1 MYKFVVLRLW
11 LRYFKECLL
20 RYRLQSLSGLL
31 AFDAAARHG
40 SLTLAAKEL
49 GRTQSAVSQQ
59 VKGLEE
65 QLGFQLFVR
74 RPREIELTP
83 AGRSLAKSVKQ
94 ALEAIDDKVTM
105 LTRRLEPN
113 VIRLSAYH
121 SFAIQWLIPRL
132 PRFNMAHPEI
142 DIRVNADDYKV
153 DVIAEGYDL
162 AIRGGWLGKLPSGVK
177 PMRVEKYM
185 PVYAPDLAG
194 GREITLD
201 ELEDFPLVG
210 YEDRSYWSDW
220 LDHNGVQLKDPD
232 FGKTYS
238 HSGLLV
244 QACIVGAGI
253 GMAPLA
259 TAAQALID
267 GRLRCVRGQP
277 TSNGF
282 CFYSVTPE
290 QPSENVVLFVDW
302 LQEEMDQMELDLQ
315 SFLQV

>member
-1 MYKFVVLRLW
+1 MRYK
-11 LRYFKECLL
+11 
-20 RYRLQSLSGLL
+20 LQSLSGLL

-65 QLGFQLFVR
+65 QLGFALFVR
-74 RPREIELTP
+74 KPREIELTS
-83 AGRSLAKSVKQ
+83 AGRSLAKAVKQ
-94 ALEAIDDKVTM
+94 ALEGIDDKVTTLM
-105 LTRRLEPN
+105 RRHEPN

-132 PRFNMAHPEI
+132 PRFSMAHPEI
-142 DIRVNADDYKV
+142 DIRLNADDHQV
-153 DVIAEGYDL
+153 DVVAEGYDL
-162 AIRGGWLGKLPSGVK
+162 AIRGGWLGKLPAGVT

-185 PVYAPDLAG
+185 PVYAPCLAD
-194 GREITLD
+194 GREITVN
-201 ELEDFPLVG
+201 ELADYPLIG
-210 YEDRSYWSDW
+210 YEDRSYWNGW
-220 LDHNGVQLKDPD
+220 LEHNGVELEDPD

-244 QACIVGAGI
+244 QAAVVGAGI

-267 GRLRCVRGQP
+267 GRLRCVPGKP
-277 TSNGF
+277 SSNGF
-282 CFYSVTPE
+282 CFHAVTAGDPV
-290 QPSENVVLFVDW
+290 SENVALFIDW
-302 LQEEMDQMELDLQ
+302 LQEEMDQMEVDLQ
-315 SFLQV
+315 QYIA

>member
-1 MYKFVVLRLW
+1 MRYK
-11 LRYFKECLL
+11 
-20 RYRLQSLSGLL
+20 LQSLSGIL

-65 QLGFQLFVR
+65 QLGFALFVR
-74 RPREIELTP
+74 RPREIELTS
-83 AGRSLAKSVKQ
+83 AGRSLAKAVKQ
-94 ALEAIDDKVTM
+94 ALEGIDDRVTTLM
-105 LTRRLEPN
+105 RRHEPN

-132 PRFNMAHPEI
+132 PRFSLAHPEI
-142 DIRVNADDYKV
+142 DIRLNADDHQV
-153 DVIAEGYDL
+153 DVAAEGYDL

-185 PVYAPDLAG
+185 PVYAPCLADGRDITVDDLT
-194 GREITLD
+194 EY
-201 ELEDFPLVG
+201 PLIG
-210 YEDRSYWSDW
+210 YEDRSYWNDW
-220 LDHNGVQLKDPD
+220 LEHNGVELRDPD
-232 FGKTYS
+232 YGKTYS

-244 QACIVGAGI
+244 QAAIVGAGI

-267 GRLRCVRGQP
+267 GRLKCVRGKP
-277 TSNGF
+277 SSNGF
-282 CFYSVTPE
+282 CFHAVTAGEPV
-290 QPSENVVLFVDW
+290 SENVALFVDW
-302 LQEEMDQMELDLQ
+302 LESEMAQMEIDLQ
-315 SFLQV
+315 NYME

>member
-1 MYKFVVLRLW
+1 MRYK
-11 LRYFKECLL
+11 
-20 RYRLQSLSGLL
+20 LQSLSGIL

-65 QLGFQLFVR
+65 QLGFALFVR
-74 RPREIELTP
+74 KPREIELTS
-83 AGRSLAKSVKQ
+83 AGRALAKAVKQ
-94 ALEAIDDKVTM
+94 ALEGIDEKVTTLM
-105 LTRRLEPN
+105 RRHEPN

-132 PRFNMAHPEI
+132 PRFSMAHPEI
-142 DIRVNADDYKV
+142 DIRLNADDHQV
-153 DVIAEGYDL
+153 DVAAEGYDL

-185 PVYAPDLAG
+185 PVYAPSLAD
-194 GREITLD
+194 GREITVDDLT
-201 ELEDFPLVG
+201 DFPLIG
-210 YEDRSYWSDW
+210 YEDRSYWNDW
-220 LDHNGVQLKDPD
+220 LEHNDVELRDPD
-232 FGKTYS
+232 YGKTYS

-244 QACIVGAGI
+244 QAAIVGAGI

-267 GRLRCVRGQP
+267 GRLRCVRGKP
-277 TSNGF
+277 SSNGF
-282 CFYSVTPE
+282 CFHAVTAGEPV
-290 QPSENVVLFVDW
+290 SENVALFVQW
-302 LQEEMDQMELDLQ
+302 LEDEMAQMEVDLQ
-315 SFLQV
+315 NYME

>member
-1 MYKFVVLRLW
+1 MRYK
-11 LRYFKECLL
+11 
-20 RYRLQSLSGLL
+20 LQSLSGLL

-65 QLGFQLFVR
+65 QLGFALFVR

-94 ALEAIDDKVTM
+94 ALEGIDDKVTTLM
-105 LTRRLEPN
+105 RRHEPN

-142 DIRVNADDYKV
+142 DIRVNADDHKV
-153 DVIAEGYDL
+153 DVMAEGYDL
-162 AIRGGWLGKLPSGVK
+162 AIRGGWLGKLPAGVK
-177 PMRVEKYM
+177 PMRVERYM
-185 PVYAPDLAG
+185 PVYAPELAP
-194 GREITLD
+194 GRDITAT
-201 ELEDFPLVG
+201 ELKDFPLVG
-210 YEDRSYWSDW
+210 YEDRSYWNDW
-220 LDHNGVQLKDPD
+220 LDHNGVAIKDPD

-244 QACIVGAGI
+244 QACVVGVGI
-253 GMAPLA
+253 GLAPLA
-259 TAAQALID
+259 TAAQALLD
-267 GRLRCVRGQP
+267 GRLKCVRGKP
-277 TSNGF
+277 SSNGF
-282 CFYSVTPE
+282 CFYNVTAE
-290 QPSENVVLFVDW
+290 QPSENVTLFVDW
-302 LQEEMDQMELDLQ
+302 LQEEMNQMEEDLQ
-315 SFLQV
+315 QFLAEK

>member
-1 MYKFVVLRLW
+1 MRYK
-11 LRYFKECLL
+11 
-20 RYRLQSLSGLL
+20 LQSLSGIL

-65 QLGFQLFVR
+65 QLGFALFVR
-74 RPREIELTP
+74 KPREIELTS
-83 AGRSLAKSVKQ
+83 AGRALAKAVKQ
-94 ALEAIDDKVTM
+94 ALEGIDEKVTTLM
-105 LTRRLEPN
+105 RRHEPN

-132 PRFNMAHPEI
+132 PRFSMAHPEI
-142 DIRVNADDYKV
+142 DIRLNADDHQV
-153 DVIAEGYDL
+153 DVAAEGYDL

-185 PVYAPDLAG
+185 PVYAPSLAD
-194 GREITLD
+194 GREITVGDLT
-201 ELEDFPLVG
+201 DFPLIG
-210 YEDRSYWSDW
+210 YEDRSYWNDW
-220 LDHNGVQLKDPD
+220 LEHNGVELRDPD
-232 FGKTYS
+232 YGKTYS

-244 QACIVGAGI
+244 QAAIVGAGI

-267 GRLRCVRGQP
+267 GRLRCVRGKP
-277 TSNGF
+277 SSNGF
-282 CFYSVTPE
+282 CFHAVTAGEPA
-290 QPSENVVLFVDW
+290 SENVALFVHW
-302 LQEEMDQMELDLQ
+302 LEDEMAQMEIDLQ
-315 SFLQV
+315 QYLA

>member
-1 MYKFVVLRLW
+1 MRYK
-11 LRYFKECLL
+11 
-20 RYRLQSLSGLL
+20 LQSLSGLL

-65 QLGFQLFVR
+65 QLGFALFIR

-83 AGRSLAKSVKQ
+83 AGRALAKSVKQ
-94 ALEAIDDKVTM
+94 ALEGIDDRITTLM
-105 LTRRLEPN
+105 RRHEPN

-142 DIRVNADDYKV
+142 DIRVNADDHQV
-153 DVIAEGYDL
+153 DVAAEGYDL
-162 AIRGGWLGKLPSGVK
+162 AIRGGWTRKLPAGVK

-194 GREITLD
+194 GREITAN
-201 ELEDFPLVG
+201 ELGDFPLIG
-210 YEDRSYWSDW
+210 YEDRSYWNDW
-220 LDHNGVQLKDPD
+220 LFHNGLELKDPD

-244 QACIVGAGI
+244 QAAVVGAGI

-267 GRLRCVRGQP
+267 GRLRCVKGKP
-277 TSNGF
+277 SSNGF
-282 CFYSVTPE
+282 CFYTVTSEEP
-290 QPSENVVLFVDW
+290 PTENVAMFIGW
-302 LQEEMDQMELDLQ
+302 LHEEMAQMEIDLQ
-315 SFLQV
+315 QFLVEN